1 MTQWQSSKAVAS
13 SKSAAASSGTV
24 RLGLVALTLLF
35 FAWGFLTA
43 LNDVLSPHLRSVFAL
58 TFAESALVQTAF
70 FFAYFVSSL
79 PSSAIVAR
87 IGYKNGLAVGL
98 VFMAIGALMFLPAAT
113 WVSFPLFLG
122 ALFVL
127 GSGITLLQVA
137 ANPYVTMLGAPEGAA
152 SRLTLTQ
159 AFNSFGTTLA
169 PIIGGSLILSA
180 VTSDNGGDR
189 ALQAAQQASAV
200 RGPYLVI
207 ALVLTVMAVAF
218 YFLRLQEPS
227 EEPEMPTWKAIKE
240 CFAQPRL
247 SLGVLAIFIY
257 VGTEVTIGNFL
268 INFIT
273 AEIGGSNVAA
283 AHMVGFYWG
292 GAMVGRFIGS
302 ALLRRINAP
311 LLLAIVSTLA
321 CALVGV
327 SLVTTGHVAV
337 YALIAIGLCNATMFP
352 TIFSLGVEGLGR
364 LSGVGSSLLVQG
376 IVGGALIPLVIGALA
391 DRIGLGNALGYCIG
405 LYACIGLYG
414 LYCQRLARRVA

>member
-1 MTQWQSSKAVAS
+1 MAQWQSRTTVAS
-13 SKSAAASSGTV
+13 SKPAAASSGAV
-24 RLGLVALTLLF
+24 RLGLIALTLLF

-43 LNDVLSPHLRSVFAL
+43 LNDVLSPYLRSVFAL

-98 VFMAIGALMFLPAAT
+98 VFMAVGAVMFLPAAS
-113 WVSFPLFLG
+113 WVSFPLFLA

-137 ANPYVTMLGAPEGAA
+137 ANPYVTMLGAPESAA
-152 SRLTLTQ
+152 ARLTLTQ

-180 VTSDNGGDR
+180 VTSDRVGE
-189 ALQAAQQASAV
+189 QAAQQAAAV

-207 ALVLTVMAVAF
+207 ALVLIVMAVAF
-218 YFLRLQEPS
+218 YFLRLEEPT
-227 EEPEMPTWKAIKE
+227 EEPERPTWKAIKE
-240 CFAQPRL
+240 CLAQPRL

-273 AEIGGSNVAA
+273 AEIGVTNVAA

-311 LLLAIVSTLA
+311 LLLAIVATLA

-327 SLVTTGHVAV
+327 SLITTGQVAV

-364 LSGVGSSLLVQG
+364 LSGVGSSLLVQA
-376 IVGGALIPLVIGALA
+376 IVGGAVIPLVIGALA
-391 DRIGLGNALGYCIG
+391 DHIGLGNALGYCIG

-414 LYCQRLARRVA
+414 LYCLRLARRITS

>member
-337 YALIAIGLCNATMFP
+337 YALIAIGLCNATMFRRS
-352 TIFSLGVEGLGR
+352 FHSVSR
-364 LSGVGSSLLVQG
+364 VW
-376 IVGGALIPLVIGALA
+376 GA
-391 DRIGLGNALGYCIG
+391 
-405 LYACIGLYG
+405 
-414 LYCQRLARRVA
+414 

>member
-1 MTQWQSSKAVAS
+1 MAQWQSRTTVAS
-13 SKSAAASSGTV
+13 SKPAAASSGTV
-24 RLGLVALTLLF
+24 RLGLIALTLLF

-43 LNDVLSPHLRSVFAL
+43 LNDVLSPYLRSVFAL

-98 VFMAIGALMFLPAAT
+98 VFMAVGAVMFLPAAS
-113 WVSFPLFLG
+113 WVSFPLFLA

-137 ANPYVTMLGAPEGAA
+137 ANPYVTMLGAPESAA
-152 SRLTLTQ
+152 ARLTLTQ

-180 VTSDNGGDR
+180 VTSDRVGE
-189 ALQAAQQASAV
+189 QAAQQAAAV

-207 ALVLTVMAVAF
+207 ALVLIVMAVAF
-218 YFLRLQEPS
+218 YFLRLEEPT
-227 EEPEMPTWKAIKE
+227 EEPERPTWKAIKE
-240 CFAQPRL
+240 CLAQPRL

-273 AEIGGSNVAA
+273 AEIGVTNVAA

-311 LLLAIVSTLA
+311 LLLAIVATLA

-327 SLVTTGHVAV
+327 SLITTGQVAV

-364 LSGVGSSLLVQG
+364 LSGVGSSLLVQA
-376 IVGGALIPLVIGALA
+376 IVGGALIPLAIGALA
-391 DRIGLGNALGYCIG
+391 DHIGLGNALGYCIG

-414 LYCQRLARRVA
+414 LYCLRLARRITS

>member
-1 MTQWQSSKAVAS
+1 MAQWQSRTTVAS
-13 SKSAAASSGTV
+13 SKPAAASSGTV
-24 RLGLVALTLLF
+24 RLGLIALTLLF

-43 LNDVLSPHLRSVFAL
+43 LNDVLSPYLRSVFAL

-98 VFMAIGALMFLPAAT
+98 VFMAVGAVMFLPAAS
-113 WVSFPLFLG
+113 WVSFPLFLA

-137 ANPYVTMLGAPEGAA
+137 ANPYVTMLGGPESAA
-152 SRLTLTQ
+152 ARLTLTQ

-180 VTSDNGGDR
+180 VTSDRVGE
-189 ALQAAQQASAV
+189 QAAQQAAAV

-207 ALVLTVMAVAF
+207 ALVLIVMAVAF
-218 YFLRLQEPS
+218 YFLRLEEPT
-227 EEPEMPTWKAIKE
+227 EEPERPTWKAIKE
-240 CFAQPRL
+240 CLAQPRL

-273 AEIGGSNVAA
+273 AEIGVTNVAA

-311 LLLAIVSTLA
+311 LLLAIVATLA

-327 SLVTTGHVAV
+327 SLITTGQVAV

-364 LSGVGSSLLVQG
+364 LSGVGSSLLVQA
-376 IVGGALIPLVIGALA
+376 IVGGAVIPLVIGALA
-391 DRIGLGNALGYCIG
+391 DHIGLGNALGYCIG

-414 LYCQRLARRVA
+414 LYCLRLARRITS

>member
-414 LYCQRLARRVA
+414 LYCQRLARQVA

>member
-1 MTQWQSSKAVAS
+1 MAQWQSRTTVAS
-13 SKSAAASSGTV
+13 SKPAAASSGTV
-24 RLGLVALTLLF
+24 RLGLIALTLLF

-43 LNDVLSPHLRSVFAL
+43 LNDVLSPYLRSVFAL

-98 VFMAIGALMFLPAAT
+98 VFMAVGAVMFLPAAS
-113 WVSFPLFLG
+113 WVSFPLFLA

-137 ANPYVTMLGAPEGAA
+137 ANPYVTMLGGPESAA
-152 SRLTLTQ
+152 ARLTLTQ

-180 VTSDNGGDR
+180 VTSDRVGE
-189 ALQAAQQASAV
+189 QAAQQAAAV

-207 ALVLTVMAVAF
+207 ALVLIVMAVAF
-218 YFLRLQEPS
+218 YFLRLEEPT
-227 EEPEMPTWKAIKE
+227 EEPERPTWKAIKE
-240 CFAQPRL
+240 CLAQPRL

-273 AEIGGSNVAA
+273 AEIGVTNVAA

-311 LLLAIVSTLA
+311 LLLAIVATLA

-327 SLVTTGHVAV
+327 SLITTGQVAV

-364 LSGVGSSLLVQG
+364 LSGVGSSLLVQA
-376 IVGGALIPLVIGALA
+376 IVGGALIPLAIGALA
-391 DRIGLGNALGYCIG
+391 DHIGLGNALGYCIG

-414 LYCQRLARRVA
+414 LYCLRLARRITS

>member
-1 MTQWQSSKAVAS
+1 MAQWQSRTTVAS
-13 SKSAAASSGTV
+13 SKPAAASSGAV
-24 RLGLVALTLLF
+24 RLGLIALTLLF

-43 LNDVLSPHLRSVFAL
+43 LNDVLSPYLRSVFAL

-98 VFMAIGALMFLPAAT
+98 VFMAVGAVMFLPAAS
-113 WVSFPLFLG
+113 WVSFPLFLA

-137 ANPYVTMLGAPEGAA
+137 ANPYVTMLGGPESAA
-152 SRLTLTQ
+152 ARLTLTQ

-180 VTSDNGGDR
+180 VTSDRVGE
-189 ALQAAQQASAV
+189 QAAQQAAAV

-207 ALVLTVMAVAF
+207 ALVLIVMAVAF
-218 YFLRLQEPS
+218 YFLRLEEPT
-227 EEPEMPTWKAIKE
+227 EEPERPTWKAIKE
-240 CFAQPRL
+240 CLAQPRL

-273 AEIGGSNVAA
+273 AEIGVTNVAA

-311 LLLAIVSTLA
+311 LLLAIVATLA

-327 SLVTTGHVAV
+327 SLITTGQVAV

-364 LSGVGSSLLVQG
+364 LSGVGSSLLVQA
-376 IVGGALIPLVIGALA
+376 IVGGALIPLAIGALA
-391 DRIGLGNALGYCIG
+391 DHIGLGNALGYCIG

-414 LYCQRLARRVA
+414 LYCLRLARRITS

>member
-13 SKSAAASSGTV
+13 SKSAAASSGTD

-292 GAMVGRFIGS
+292 GAMVGRFVGS

-414 LYCQRLARRVA
+414 LYCQRLARQVA